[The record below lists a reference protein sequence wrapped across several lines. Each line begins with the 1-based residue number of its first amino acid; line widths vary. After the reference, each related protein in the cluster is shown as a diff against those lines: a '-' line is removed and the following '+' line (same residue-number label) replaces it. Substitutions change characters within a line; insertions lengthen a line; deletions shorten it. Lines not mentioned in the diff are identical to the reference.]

1 MSNQLWFTV
10 STKKRY
16 LVDDI
21 ESIERK
27 RKKFI
32 KYLFVPTIGIGSF
45 IAHRYFN
52 QKLNQKQSELA
63 ALNEIERKLIKKIV
77 DNHSNSIDKK

>member
-10 STKKRY
+10 SNKKRY

-32 KYLFVPTIGIGSF
+32 KYLFIPTIGIGSL
-45 IAHRYFN
+45 IVHYYFN
-52 QKLNQKQSELA
+52 HRLNQKQSELV
-63 ALNEIERKLIKKIV
+63 ALNEIEKNLINNIIKQH
-77 DNHSNSIDKK
+77 HS